1 MEYQKIANLIDD
13 DTLDQ
18 PSKFR
23 TRNWVEINDE
33 SRGAYNVN
41 SQIKFKTTMLKS
53 SLCDYSDAYILVKG
67 TISVNN
73 TAAQGAAANNTNK
86 KVIFKNCA
94 PFTNC
99 ISEINNTQI
108 DNAKDI
114 DIVMPMYNLIEY
126 SDNYAKTTGSI
137 WQYCK
142 DIPARNNNNEITEF
156 TLVNTTDSFK
166 FKAKITGQTED
177 DGTKDVEIM
186 VPLKYLSNFW
196 RTLEMPLINCEVN
209 LILTWS
215 STCVLIS
222 TNIPNQAAIFEITDT
237 KLYVPVVTLSTQENT
252 KFLQQLE
259 SGFKRVINW
268 NKYLSKPELLAQ
280 NPNLNHLVEP
290 SFQGVNRLFVLA
302 FENDNDGT
310 SNEQSYLPT
319 VEIKDYNTMINGEN
333 VFDQPIKNTKVTYDN
348 IRKIAT
354 GQGDDYTT
362 RCLLNYPYFAN
373 TYKMFAVNLSKQQA
387 LDADPRAIQQINFTA
402 NIDRAAANK
411 SLLYSGR
418 SKRNYSRLFT
428 GNSKSIVNKIIFNL
442 NTYKCF
448 ALVSTTLIK

>member
-13 DTLDQ
+13 DASNQ

-23 TRNWVEINDE
+23 TRNWVEIYDE
-33 SRGAYNVN
+33 SRGVYNVN

-53 SLCDYSDAYILVKG
+53 SLCDYSDAYILVKA

-86 KVIFKNCA
+86 KVIFKNRA

-114 DIVMPMYNLIEY
+114 DIEMPMYNLIEY
-126 SDNYAKTTGSI
+126 SDNYAKTTGSL

-142 DIPARNNNNEITEF
+142 DISAVNANDEITEF
-156 TLVNTTDSFK
+156 TVGNVTDSFN
-166 FKAKITGQTED
+166 FKVKITGRTGD

-196 RTLEMPLINCEVN
+196 RTLEMPLVNCEVN

-215 STCVLIS
+215 STCVLIA
-222 TNIPNQAAIFEITDT
+222 TNIPNQAATFAVTDT

-252 KFLQQLE
+252 KFFQQLK

-280 NPNLNHLVEP
+280 NPNLNHLV
-290 SFQGVNRLFVLA
+290 
-302 FENDNDGT
+302 
-310 SNEQSYLPT
+310 
-319 VEIKDYNTMINGEN
+319 
-333 VFDQPIKNTKVTYDN
+333 
-348 IRKIAT
+348 
-354 GQGDDYTT
+354 
-362 RCLLNYPYFAN
+362 
-373 TYKMFAVNLSKQQA
+373 
-387 LDADPRAIQQINFTA
+387 
-402 NIDRAAANK
+402 
-411 SLLYSGR
+411 
-418 SKRNYSRLFT
+418 
-428 GNSKSIVNKIIFNL
+428 
-442 NTYKCF
+442 
-448 ALVSTTLIK
+448 